1 MLRYNTQQKRLV
13 LPEYGRF
20 IQQMV
25 DHCVTI
31 EDRDERTRCAYS
43 IVASMANL
51 FPELKQGGEYSS
63 KLWDH
68 LAIMSG
74 FQLDIDY
81 PCEIIRPDSLHT
93 QPDKVEYQKSTT
105 YRRTYGKMV
114 EQMIARAAA
123 MEQNEERDEFIHLL
137 ANQMKKLLTE
147 VNREGVEDARVFKD
161 LYEMSD
167 GAIRI
172 SPDQMK
178 LHEYIIPAQPTGKKK
193 KKK

>member
-13 LPEYGRF
+13 LPEYGRL

-51 FPELKQGGEYSS
+51 FPEFKQGGEYSS

-93 QPDKVEYQKSTT
+93 MPDKVEYQKNAP

-114 EQMIARAAA
+114 EQMIARAAT

-161 LYEMSD
+161 LYEISG

>member
-13 LPEYGRF
+13 LPEYGRY

-51 FPELKQGGEYSS
+51 FPELKHGGEYSS

-68 LAIMSG
+68 LAIMSD
-74 FQLDIDY
+74 FRLDIDY

-93 QPDKVEYQKSTT
+93 LPDRVDYRKNIP

-114 EQMIARAAA
+114 EQMIAKAAA
-123 MEQNEERDEFIHLL
+123 MEPGEERDEFIRLL

-147 VNREGVEDARVFKD
+147 VNREGVEDARVLKD

-172 SPDQMK
+172 TPDQMK
-178 LHEYIIPAQPTGKKK
+178 LHEYIIPAQPAGKKK

>member
-93 QPDKVEYQKSTT
+93 LPDKVEYQKSTT

-114 EQMIARAAA
+114 EQVIARAAA